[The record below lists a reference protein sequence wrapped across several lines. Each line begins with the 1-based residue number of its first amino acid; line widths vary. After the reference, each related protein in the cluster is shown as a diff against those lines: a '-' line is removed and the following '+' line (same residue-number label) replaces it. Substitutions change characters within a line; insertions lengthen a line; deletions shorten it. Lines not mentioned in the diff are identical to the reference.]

1 MSASAEILLPQ
12 LSTAV
17 AALSGAFDRTELA
30 KLLFCLVPA
39 LIFLLIAL
47 AARHRERRWRR
58 RCAELTETEQ
68 LRREKLSGLEA
79 LAQSMAEVG
88 HMRCFLTAPDDREV
102 LFEAGEEG
110 AWLGRFQPPE
120 EYVRHL
126 MPEDRERFLELWRR
140 LLAGETG
147 KIDFHYHAGQ
157 AGAPALFAER
167 AETLTLPGGKRRLLT
182 VVSADFS
189 ALERSGR
196 ELAEADR
203 MLGMIFDHLP
213 LPVFTRDANGNF
225 AYSRCNAAFAALFG
239 MTPEEVVGKDDPE
252 LLHAP
257 ELELKIRLGELELAR
272 GGASCENDWSFPQA
286 DGTLRVYRFR
296 ECLLERAD
304 GNRVILGLGRELP
317 RRREKEKA
325 AAEAAGEDCGEK

>member
-1 MSASAEILLPQ
+1 MSVSAEILFLQLPA
-12 LSTAV
+12 AV
-17 AALSGAFDRTELA
+17 AALSGAFDRMELA
-30 KLLFCLVPA
+30 KLLFCLAPA
-39 LIFLLIAL
+39 LIFLLVAL
-47 AARHRERRWRR
+47 AAWSRERHWRH
-58 RCAELTETEQ
+58 RCAELTEAEQ

-79 LAQSMAEVG
+79 LAQSMAELG
-88 HMRCFLTAPDDREV
+88 HMRCFLTAPDEREV

-110 AWLGRFQPPE
+110 AWLGRFQPPG
-120 EYVRHL
+120 EYVHRL
-126 MPEDRERFLELWRR
+126 VPEDRERFLELWRR
-140 LLAGETG
+140 LLSGETG

-157 AGAPALFAER
+157 TGAPALFAER
-167 AETLTLPGGKRRLLT
+167 AEVLTTPGGKRRLLT

-213 LPVFTRDANGNF
+213 LPVFTRDASGNF
-225 AYSRCNAAFAALFG
+225 AYSRCNVAFAALFG
-239 MTPEEVVGKDDPE
+239 MTPEEIVGKNDPE

-257 ELELKIRLGELELAR
+257 EFELKIRLGELELAR
-272 GGASCENDWSFPQA
+272 GGGSCEHDWEFPRE

-304 GNRVILGLGRELP
+304 GNRIILGIGRELP
-317 RRREKEKA
+317 RRRDRA